1 MVEFETYYGSAPHKP
16 LWVRSFHDEMA
27 KMKLKKLPMADT
39 NLHEQFRKYF
49 GYKKALKYKVGSCGF
64 KKKKSF
70 IFVCFISFCLLV
82 CMGFGEEIKT
92 LLLGRNL
99 HWVNVLM

>member
-1 MVEFETYYGSAPHKP
+1 MLCEFVCSYLAVMVEFETYYGSAPHKP

-49 GYKKALKYKVGSCGF
+49 GYKKALKYKVGSCGL
-64 KKKKSF
+64 KKIKSLLLL
-70 IFVCFISFCLLV
+70 FVCFV
-82 CMGFGEEIKT
+82 CYFVSLYGF
-92 LLLGRNL
+92 
-99 HWVNVLM
+99 W

>member
-64 KKKKSF
+64 KKTNLYHF
-70 IFVCFISFCLLV
+70 CLFYLFLFVTLLV

-92 LLLGRNL
+92 LLLGG
-99 HWVNVLM
+99 NVH